1 MKWNVAKGFRFEIRE
16 EGDEEFV
23 LGLKPSNSSIKKNWQ

>member
-16 EGDEEFV
+16 EKEDEFV
-23 LGLKPSNSSIKKNWQ
+23 LGLKPSNSTIKKPW